1 MIAKNQTLSLRCLR
15 LGSELEGI
23 CEHEGQTVFV
33 PGALPGEEIEALAL
47 KARPAYAFAKLQSV
61 SRPSEDRVQPRCPV
75 YGQCGG
81 CSGQHMRYGLTLDAK
96 RAQVLDCLNRI
107 GGLGLTPADVPPVL
121 GADDP
126 WRCRNK
132 TALPVGGTAEE
143 PKLGFYRKR
152 SHAIVPIRDCEVAM
166 RGLSGV
172 IDAVTDWMR
181 QGRVAPYDEL
191 TGKGLLRHVVVR
203 ATRDGA
209 LMVLLVATRDRL
221 PDIPGLIERLRGQAD
236 GFCSLFLSV
245 NQSRTNVILGRG
257 CRKLFG
263 RDALTETL
271 LGLSFEISPLSFFQ
285 VNPAQTERLYQCALD
300 FAALS
305 KGDVAVDAY
314 AGAGAIALCMAKRAA
329 RVIGIEIVPQAVESA
344 KKNALRNGVANA
356 EFHTAA
362 VEDLLPRLVA
372 DGLAPD
378 VVVLDPPRKGVEPP
392 VVEAVLAARPRRVV
406 YVSCHVPTQARD
418 LRLLIA
424 GGYRFERCQPVDM
437 FCYAGG
443 VENVVSLVDSQKTL
457 APDRA

>member
-1 MIAKNQTLSLRCLR
+1 M
-15 LGSELEGI
+15 
-23 CEHEGQTVFV
+23 
-33 PGALPGEEIEALAL
+33 
-47 KARPAYAFAKLQSV
+47 
-61 SRPSEDRVQPRCPV
+61 
-75 YGQCGG
+75 
-81 CSGQHMRYGLTLDAK
+81 
-96 RAQVLDCLNRI
+96 
-107 GGLGLTPADVPPVL
+107 
-121 GADDP
+121 
-126 WRCRNK
+126 
-132 TALPVGGTAEE
+132 
-143 PKLGFYRKR
+143 
-152 SHAIVPIRDCEVAM
+152 
-166 RGLSGV
+166 
-172 IDAVTDWMR
+172 
-181 QGRVAPYDEL
+181 
-191 TGKGLLRHVVVR
+191 
-203 ATRDGA
+203 
-209 LMVLLVATRDRL
+209 
-221 PDIPGLIERLRGQAD
+221 
-236 GFCSLFLSV
+236 
-245 NQSRTNVILGRG
+245 
-257 CRKLFG
+257 
-263 RDALTETL
+263 
-271 LGLSFEISPLSFFQ
+271 
-285 VNPAQTERLYQCALD
+285 
-300 FAALS
+300 
-305 KGDVAVDAY
+305 DAY